1 MKLTKKLISKEVSN
15 ELSLSQKDSKIFVD
29 IIFEIL
35 KKNADLSLLTKFKG
49 FGSFYMKKSPKR
61 MGRNPKTAEIVKI
74 PAKKAIKWKMSKA
87 LFDRLN
93 KNFTENK
100 LSDTN

>member
-61 MGRNPKTAEIVKI
+61 MGRNPKTGISYIIEPREKLNFVPSKKI
-74 PAKKAIKWKMSKA
+74 
-87 LFDRLN
+87 RNQLN
-93 KNFTENK
+93 
-100 LSDTN
+100 